1 MGALIKKVSVSLA
14 ILFVIFQSVLT
25 PISYAVGPWEGNTW
39 EGNPW
44 EGEAWK
50 GNDVRW
56 SGDSWT
62 GDTWQGN
69 SWDGDS
75 LLWSG
80 NPWEG
85 KSWQDNGTNG
95 NGTNGSETEGNGT
108 SGNGTNG
115 NGTEGNGT
123 NGSGT
128 NGNGTAGNGTNGSGT
143 NGNGTAGNG
152 TNGNGTNGNGTEGS
166 GTNGS
171 GTNGN
176 GTAGDGTNGNGT
188 NSNGTNN
195 DVGLEEYPKLP
206 QEYNVGKYI
215 LNDVVMGQAKLV
227 GDFQT
232 YQNLKDLGYNPKFNY
247 GGRFY
252 SNILMNG
259 VKLGVGNNA
268 INSMYDTYTH
278 VADGVKGVQDFRTAR
293 QFASTTDT
301 LSDAARTADNF
312 TPPAASVGA
321 LSKLNVAAA
330 VVGTGVSAFET
341 GYKGAKAYDVLTSD
355 ASGAEKTSAVADATA
370 SLGNTLMNA
379 GVVTSAIPGGQAI
392 GAGMVAVGAGVWVV
406 SKGVKLFA
414 DNWKGN
420 VWDTGKH
427 LAKKAGNAIK
437 DVASSAWDTVTG
449 WF

>member
-1 MGALIKKVSVSLA
+1 MSGLIKKILVSLA
-14 ILFVIFQSVLT
+14 IIFVIFQPVLT

-44 EGEAWK
+44 EGDSWD
-50 GNDVRW
+50 GNDVKW
-56 SGDSWT
+56 S
-62 GDTWQGN
+62 GDTWQGD
-69 SWDGDS
+69 SWEGNAWDS
-75 LLWSG
+75 ESALWSG

-85 KSWQDNGTNG
+85 NSWDGTE
-95 NGTNGSETEGNGT
+95 TNGS
-108 SGNGTNG
+108 
-115 NGTEGNGT
+115 
-123 NGSGT
+123 
-128 NGNGTAGNGTNGSGT
+128 
-143 NGNGTAGNG
+143 G
-152 TNGNGTNGNGTEGS
+152 TNGNGTNGNGTD
-166 GTNGS
+166 GS

-176 GTAGDGTNGNGT
+176 GTNGNGTNGSDTNGNGTNGNGT
-188 NSNGTNN
+188 NGSGTVSNGTN
-195 DVGLEEYPKLP
+195 GEGSAEEYPKLP
-206 QEYNVGKYI
+206 NEYNVGKYI
-215 LNDVVMGQAKLV
+215 VNDVIMGQAKLI

-232 YQNLKDLGYNPKFNY
+232 YQNMKDLGHNTKFNY

-278 VADGVKGVQDFRTAR
+278 VADGVKGVQDFRNAR
-293 QFASTTDT
+293 QFASM
-301 LSDAARTADNF
+301 ADSAQDLANMGNNF
-312 TPPAASVGA
+312 TPPPASVGA

-341 GYKGAKAYDVLTSD
+341 GYKGAKAYDVVTSD

-420 VWDTGKH
+420 LWDTGKH

>member
-1 MGALIKKVSVSLA
+1 MSGLIKKILVSLA
-14 ILFVIFQSVLT
+14 IIFVIFQPVLT
-25 PISYAVGPWEGNTW
+25 PVAFAVGPWEGDTW

-44 EGEAWK
+44 EGDSWE
-50 GNDVRW
+50 GNDTQW
-56 SGDSWT
+56 SGDTWS
-62 GDTWQGN
+62 GDTWEGN

-85 KSWQDNGTNG
+85 KSWEGNSTNG
-95 NGTNGSETEGNGT
+95 NGTD
-108 SGNGTNG
+108 G
-115 NGTEGNGT
+115 NGTEGNVT
-123 NGSGT
+123 D
-128 NGNGTAGNGTNGSGT
+128 GNGTD
-143 NGNGTAGNG
+143 
-152 TNGNGTNGNGTEGS
+152 GNGTEGNV
-166 GTNGS
+166 TD
-171 GTNGN
+171 GN
-176 GTAGDGTNGNGT
+176 GTDGDGTEGNVTDGNGT
-188 NSNGTNN
+188 DSDGAEGNVTDGNETEGNGAKENGTPGNGTDN
-195 DVGLEEYPKLP
+195 DVGLEEYSKLP
-206 QEYNVGKYI
+206 YEYNVGKYI
-215 LNDVVMGQAKLV
+215 VNDVVMGQAKLM
-227 GDFQT
+227 GDYQT
-232 YQNLKDLGYNPKFNY
+232 YMKMKDLGYNPKFNY

-301 LSDAARTADNF
+301 LADAARTADNF

-379 GVVTSAIPGGQAI
+379 GVVASAIPGGQAI

-420 VWDTGKH
+420 LWDTGKH

>member
-1 MGALIKKVSVSLA
+1 MSGLIKKVLVSLA
-14 ILFVIFQSVLT
+14 IIFVIFQPVLT
-25 PISYAVGPWEGNTW
+25 PLSYAVGPWEGNTW

-44 EGEAWK
+44 EGNSWD
-50 GNDVRW
+50 GNNLKWSGNTW
-56 SGDSWT
+56 SGDSWE
-62 GDTWQGN
+62 GN

-85 KSWQDNGTNG
+85 KSWEGNGTNG
-95 NGTNGSETEGNGT
+95 NGTNGNGTAGNGTNGDGTNGNGTEGNGT

-128 NGNGTAGNGTNGSGT
+128 NGNGT
-143 NGNGTAGNG
+143 
-152 TNGNGTNGNGTEGS
+152 
-166 GTNGS
+166 
-171 GTNGN
+171 
-176 GTAGDGTNGNGT
+176 
-188 NSNGTNN
+188 NN
-195 DVGLEEYPKLP
+195 DIGLEEYPKLP

-215 LNDVVMGQAKLV
+215 LNDVVMGQAKLI

-252 SNILMNG
+252 SNLLMNG

-293 QFASTTDT
+293 KFATMADNAQDVANTADS
-301 LSDAARTADNF
+301 LRDAANVADNF
-312 TPPAASVGA
+312 TPPAAPVGA

-392 GAGMVAVGAGVWVV
+392 GAGMVAVGAGIWVV

-420 VWDTGKH
+420 LWDTGKH

-437 DVASSAWDTVTG
+437 NVASSAWDTVTG